1 MFFDVNLQNHLEQS
15 SSVKL
20 KSLVTA
26 EWNMN
31 IPGNIST
38 IGNYRYRPTEA
49 SSAYNPIA
57 STFDPS
63 DALLEIKQYTGATD
77 ADIAVDG
84 GFEDYLD
91 PEGNKVPMLFLS
103 TKEKERLLYS
113 LEDCFGKFRP
123 RSGINKARFI
133 DGINLHHTNPEMSNR
148 PRFYMSSKNDIF
160 KYWSSYRTESSV
172 SNSAINVER
181 GIANQNINGKFYID
195 DAAPFVVYKDAVPAN
210 RIVVKMQTGVGT
222 VDLGPFQN
230 ESGSIADPMFG
241 YENQKTPL
249 RWKIQYLA
257 NSTWYD
263 AISFDENSARLDGSQ
278 PIPADGHV
286 ELAYGPLIPD
296 EYRRSFKFIGE
307 IYNESLL
314 PENGFI
320 GNAYLVKASTNDIG
334 TFFIMT
340 PTGFKQ
346 FSARYGWYLNDDNI
360 TSNSAFV
367 SKLSAPQKYTTT
379 TNLQKYREFEMIS
392 GVRVVAETM
401 NKQYSTLDIIE
412 ISPRLVA
419 DISDMITDF
428 EIKKSASDIGI
439 SGMPVGQLLASTGS
453 IGMFD
458 PEQIFNENNK
468 DSIISGYQYDNVK
481 FSFYEIVEDVDSE
494 DGTFDYYVP
503 IKTMYSETKPDFSS
517 KERTVKISTRDL
529 FFYLES
535 IKAPELLIQN
545 ASVSYATSL
554 VLDSIGFSNYS
565 FFKTENEQETII
577 PFFFV
582 SPNQT
587 VAEVLQNIAVSTQT
601 AMFFDEYNNFIMMSK
616 NYIMPSEED
625 RATNA
630 VVSGSPDQARSGV
643 VENQGTS
650 QRLSNIIDIAS
661 SDSTVYN
668 AGKITYTTRYI
679 QRAMGS
685 LRQAMLIDRDRTWIY
700 QPALLW
706 QVSASGNVKSINE
719 KTSDQS
725 AYLLS
730 AIPINSALSSAP
742 PTVVNR
748 QLVNNI
754 LDFGEAIQWL
764 GRYNG
769 YFYANGE
776 VIRYDAI
783 EYSIPGVAEGNVW
796 ITNLQEYQ
804 NYFSKLPFNGKMYPT
819 GRVRIF
825 AIPNYETLPNGATAM
840 VSGNV
845 AKHGRGQFGT
855 PIVEHSAGLS
865 SYWSDNANV
874 KGVVMDQTQLFFQND
889 RVEISGASS
898 TGQSITV
905 VSTENLKVGQAVE
918 ISSGPGAFA
927 PGSTPRVLSITSD
940 EVFTVDTSIVTPLNN
955 TTIILYTKRQEPFYG
970 KTGATFENTSS
981 NLFAQKTTRNGI
993 IKNFMTYFSNK
1004 ESTIN
1009 NLKVT
1014 EPGAVQSSALVMNGP
1029 SFANNQNPVSFV
1041 SYVHKPLSDKFK
1053 HFGTR
1058 LRIIGKIED
1067 SKVKSQTPVGAN
1079 PYYEI
1084 KTNQPDKDAVIGGA
1098 SGGLAISIN
1107 PETNNGYYFELISLT
1122 AADAN
1127 SYADGDGGAVNN
1139 IMFYKLSKP
1148 SANALPGA
1156 AAVPIKLW
1164 GGNAEI
1170 ISDSG
1175 SLTGKARLASDAKV
1189 TVYDLAVEY
1198 EEIGSALRFYLYL
1211 NGRLLSVVDD
1221 TSPELGPDN
1230 RIVTYNNLALF
1241 VRGSARV
1248 MFENVFA
1255 IANNYSQNTSFGLD
1269 TPIHEIYGD
1278 PEVDVSES
1286 MRKYAMSGMIQSTYL
1301 SGISP
1306 AEPPRY
1312 NIYFEEFGTIMR
1324 EAAYFNVKYDKAY
1337 PALYAQ
1343 LSPTFNKVKGYS
1355 VSGFTAGAYGAEF
1368 LVFNATDTQ
1377 LLLDDT
1383 SGNYLRIQGVTFT
1396 QESQHELTVDEYF
1409 TENSNFSDPQFESD
1423 GSVRSPL
1430 RYKEAYQGIK
1440 FSRMTSGKKEFS
1452 IDPPYIQSQDA
1463 ATNLM
1468 GWLIE
1473 KTMKPRKSV
1482 GVKLFAMPTIQLG
1495 DIVSLDYVSD
1505 NVEQFSA
1512 DGKRFVVYS
1521 IEYKRSSDGPEMTV
1535 YLSEV
1540 V

>member
-31 IPGNIST
+31 IPGNISVA
-38 IGNYRYRPTEA
+38 GNYRYRPTD
-49 SSAYNPIA
+49 SGSPHNPID

-63 DALLEIKQYTGATD
+63 DANLEIKQYTGATE
-77 ADIAVDG
+77 ADITIDG

-91 PEGNKVPMLFLS
+91 PEGNKVPVLFLS
-103 TKEKERLLYS
+103 TKEKEKLLYS

-123 RSGINKARFI
+123 RSGINKAKFLN
-133 DGINLHHTNPEMSNR
+133 GVNLHHTNSDMSNR

-160 KYWSSYRTESSV
+160 KYWSSYRTESSIA
-172 SNSAINVER
+172 NSSINIDR

-230 ESGSIADPMFG
+230 ESGSFPDPMFG
-241 YENQKTPL
+241 YENQKTPV
-249 RWKIQYLA
+249 RWKIQYLT
-257 NSTWYD
+257 NNTWYD
-263 AISFDENSARLDGSQ
+263 AIQFDETSRRLDGSY
-278 PIPADGHV
+278 PIGPDGHV
-286 ELAYGPLIPD
+286 ELAYGPIIPD
-296 EYRRSFKFIGE
+296 QYRRSFKYVGE
-307 IYNESLL
+307 IYDESLL
-314 PENGFI
+314 PANEFL
-320 GNAYLVKASTNDIG
+320 GNAYLVKSSVNDIG

-340 PTGFKQ
+340 PSGYKQ
-346 FSARYGWYLNDDNI
+346 FAARYGWYLNEDNI
-360 TSNSAFV
+360 TNNTAFV
-367 SKLSAPQKYTTT
+367 SKLSSPQKYTTT
-379 TNLQKYREFEMIS
+379 TNSAKYREFEMIR
-392 GVRVVAETM
+392 GIRVVAETM
-401 NKQYSTLDIIE
+401 NVQYATLDIIE
-412 ISPRLVA
+412 ISPRLTA

-428 EIKKSASDIGI
+428 DIKKSASDIGI

-458 PEQIFNENNK
+458 PEQIFNENNS
-468 DSIISGYQYDNVK
+468 DSIISGYQYDNIK
-481 FSFYEIVEDVDSE
+481 FSFYEIVEDVETDSGLS
-494 DGTFDYYVP
+494 DFYVP
-503 IKTMYSETKPDFSS
+503 IKTMYSESKPDFSS
-517 KERTVKISTRDL
+517 KDRTVKVSIRDL

-565 FFKTENEQETII
+565 FLKTADEQETII

-582 SPNQT
+582 APNQT

-616 NYIMPSEED
+616 NYIMPTEDD
-625 RATNA
+625 RATDA
-630 VVSGSPDQARSGV
+630 VVSGSMDQTSSGV
-643 VENQGTS
+643 VKNQGTS
-650 QRLSNIIDIAS
+650 QKLSNIIDIAS

-685 LRQAMLIDRDRTWIY
+685 LRQAMLTDKDRTWIY

-725 AYLLS
+725 AYVLS
-730 AIPINSALSSAP
+730 AIPINSTLTAEVP
-742 PTVVNR
+742 KVVNR
-748 QLVNNI
+748 QLTNNI

-764 GRYNG
+764 GRYSG

-783 EYSIPGVAEGNVW
+783 EYSVPGVVDGNVW

-825 AIPNYETLPNGATAM
+825 AIPNYEVLPNGTTAM
-840 VSGNV
+840 VSGDV

-855 PIVEHSAGLS
+855 PIVEHSSGLS

-874 KGVVMDQTQLFFQND
+874 KGVAMDPAQLFYQDD
-889 RVEISGASS
+889 RIEISGAASS
-898 TGQSITV
+898 GQSITV
-905 VSTENLKVGQAVE
+905 VSTENIKVGQTVE

-927 PGSTPRVLSITSD
+927 PGALPRVLAITD
-940 EVFTVDTSIVTPLNN
+940 GEVFTVDKTISVPLNN
-955 TTIILYTKRQEPFYG
+955 TTVVLYTKRQEPFYG
-970 KTGATFENTSS
+970 KTGTTFDKVSS
-981 NLFAQKTTRNGI
+981 NLFAQKTTRNSI
-993 IKNFMTYFSNK
+993 VKNFMSYFSNK

-1014 EPGAVQSSALVMNGP
+1014 EPGTVQSSALVMNGP
-1029 SFANNQNPVSFV
+1029 AFANNQNPISFI
-1041 SYVHKPLSDKFK
+1041 SYVHKPLANKFK

-1058 LRIIGKIED
+1058 MRIIGKIED
-1067 SKVKSQTPVGAN
+1067 SKTRSQTPVGAN

-1084 KTNQPDKDAVIGGA
+1084 NPKQPDKDVVIGGS

-1127 SYADGDGGAVNN
+1127 AYADGDGGAINN
-1139 IMFYKLSKP
+1139 ILFYKLSKP
-1148 SANALPGA
+1148 SENALPGDI
-1156 AAVPIKLW
+1156 AVPIKLW

-1175 SLTGKARLASDAKV
+1175 SLTGKSRLASDSKI
-1189 TVYDLAVEY
+1189 TVYDLSVEY
-1198 EEIGSALRFYLYL
+1198 ENIGSALRFYLYL
-1211 NGRLLSVVDD
+1211 NGRLLTVVDD

-1230 RIVTYNNLALF
+1230 KIVTYNNVALF

-1306 AEPPRY
+1306 SEPPRY

-1409 TENSNFSDPQFESD
+1409 SNNSDFSDPQFETD
-1423 GSVRSPL
+1423 GTIRSPL
-1430 RYKEAYQGIK
+1430 KYKEAYQGIK
-1440 FSRMTSGKKEFS
+1440 FSRMTSGKKEFA

-1468 GWLIE
+1468 EWLIS

-1482 GVKLFAMPTIQLG
+1482 GVKIFAMPTIQLG
-1495 DIVSLDYVSD
+1495 DVVSLDYVSD

-1521 IEYKRSSDGPEMTV
+1521 IEYKRSGDGPEMTV